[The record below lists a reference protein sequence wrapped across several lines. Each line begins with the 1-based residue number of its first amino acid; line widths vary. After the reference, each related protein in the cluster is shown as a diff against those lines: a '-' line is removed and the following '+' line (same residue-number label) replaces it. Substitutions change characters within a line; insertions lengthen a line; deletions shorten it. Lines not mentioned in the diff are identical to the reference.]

1 MFLLNLIV
9 SQPLGICFNLRS
21 FFLILLSYYTGID
34 AVAEAGGGSKSENW
48 EVALPYF
55 VIGVLLIICWL
66 ISFMTWSG
74 VLRYRIDQ
82 LGFHVKFVNGR
93 KMSLYKKFAY
103 ATASF
108 LWISGMYAM
117 SQYPE
122 VAQQVLT
129 MLFTVSIALFDI
141 YSPLVETVIYKS
153 TDDFDVFAISIKGQ
167 LLAITDSSKITEMFQ
182 DAVLSAL
189 KGDFSHLKALTD
201 LEDDGIKQLLN
212 HVHSIPKQEM
222 EMLDCFGCHPFD
234 KPGSP
239 KGDDLAKG
247 GDDLEMAANSP
258 SRSL

>member
-1 MFLLNLIV
+1 V

-34 AVAEAGGGSKSENW
+34 AVAEAGDGAKAENW

-55 VIGVLLIICWL
+55 VTGVLLIVSWTIC
-66 ISFMTWSG
+66 FMIWSG

-93 KMSLYKKFAY
+93 KMNLYKKFAY

-117 SQYPE
+117 SQYPK
-122 VAQQVLT
+122 VVQQILT
-129 MLFTVSIALFDI
+129 MLFTVSIALFDV
-141 YSPLVETVIYKS
+141 YSPLVETVVYKS
-153 TDDFDVFAISIKGQ
+153 TDDFDVFATSIKGQ

-201 LEDDGIKQLLN
+201 LDDDGCKQILN
-212 HVHSIPKQEM
+212 CVHSIPKQEM
-222 EMLDCFGCHPFD
+222 EMLDCFGCRPFD
-234 KPGSP
+234 KPDAP
-239 KGDDLAKG
+239 EG
-247 GDDLEMAANSP
+247 GDDLEMATANTP